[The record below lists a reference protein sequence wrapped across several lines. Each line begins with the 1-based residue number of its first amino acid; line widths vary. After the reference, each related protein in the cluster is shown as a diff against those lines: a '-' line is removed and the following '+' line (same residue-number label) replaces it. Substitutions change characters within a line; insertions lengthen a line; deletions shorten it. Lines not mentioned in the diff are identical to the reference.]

1 MNDIGLESSSG
12 HGSESIPE
20 DIGSSSVS
28 DSILNSD
35 DDNNNITKRADLVIR
50 ELDTLEEEHL
60 QYRKKTEDLLDWI
73 IPQTQ
78 RKRER
83 GVKTA
88 VDLHK
93 NDQGKLGLPINMS
106 SVYF

>member
-1 MNDIGLESSSG
+1 MNLESSSG
-12 HGSESIPE
+12 NDADSIPE
-20 DIGSSSVS
+20 VIESSGVS

-83 GVKTA
+83 EVKTA